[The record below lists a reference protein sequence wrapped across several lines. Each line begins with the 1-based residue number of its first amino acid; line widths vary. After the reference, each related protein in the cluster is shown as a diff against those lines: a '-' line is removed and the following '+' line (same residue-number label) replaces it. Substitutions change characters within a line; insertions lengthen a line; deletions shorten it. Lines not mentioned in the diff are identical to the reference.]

1 MYPRRVGAAFV
12 AAFSPPRLVR
22 PRGRRLFGDRI
33 AEEAP
38 VTGVR
43 HPTLAARP
51 QAAEHDP
58 APAGLADWNL
68 LRGLPE
74 IELADLSPSIDRAL
88 KRSRRIK
95 QRPHLTQIVIDDRLA
110 AIERLT
116 VPRLKA
122 PSKNECSTTE
132 RRSPFGSR
140 RRTR

>member
-1 MYPRRVGAAFV
+1 V
-12 AAFSPPRLVR
+12 
-22 PRGRRLFGDRI
+22 
-33 AEEAP
+33 
-38 VTGVR
+38 
-43 HPTLAARP
+43 
-51 QAAEHDP
+51 
-58 APAGLADWNL
+58 ADWNL

-74 IELADLSPSIDRAL
+74 IELGDLSPSIDRAL

-122 PSKNECSTTE
+122 PSKNECSTNE

-140 RRTR
+140 PRTR